1 MSRNPTISRHTGF
14 GCAMLSVLLAP
25 TLVLAKENLGSV
37 TIGVVSGPDLIWTR
51 SYGFADMEKKRMAT
65 KNSVYR
71 IGSITKQF
79 TGFTLLQLAERE
91 KLRLGHLSVLTHK
104 ALEENFDR
112 VNSADGD
119 LSSGYGIGFRVS
131 RHGGKV
137 FHGHGG
143 SVAGYRASALFHRAS
158 KTGVIVLRNVGGGFN
173 VSDLARRALT
183 EVATAKSRN

>member
-25 TLVLAKENLGSV
+25 TLVLIGSLPAFGQRDDSVPPELREAIERIEEMTALELAKENLGSV

-131 RHGGKV
+131 RH
-137 FHGHGG
+137 
-143 SVAGYRASALFHRAS
+143 
-158 KTGVIVLRNVGGGFN
+158 
-173 VSDLARRALT
+173 
-183 EVATAKSRN
+183 